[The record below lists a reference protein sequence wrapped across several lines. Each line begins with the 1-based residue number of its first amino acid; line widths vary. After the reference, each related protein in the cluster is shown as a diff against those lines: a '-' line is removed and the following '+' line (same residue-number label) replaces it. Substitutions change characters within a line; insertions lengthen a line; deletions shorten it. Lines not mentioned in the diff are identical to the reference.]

1 MNREQPKN
9 NNKGRGIVTIS
20 SSLLFYFFS
29 FFFFF
34 CVLFAKFLIKVA
46 YETLLKIVYYL

>member
-20 SSLLFYFFS
+20 SSLLFYLFS
-29 FFFFF
+29 FFFFVF
-34 CVLFAKFLIKVA
+34 FAKFLIKVA